1 MSSCVHVFGPEELR
15 FASAAAVPLPLL
27 VGVLGRASTVLLLL
41 LLPLV
46 EYAYWELGVMLREP
60 LESIFESSLAS
71 EL

>member
-41 LLPLV
+41 LPLV